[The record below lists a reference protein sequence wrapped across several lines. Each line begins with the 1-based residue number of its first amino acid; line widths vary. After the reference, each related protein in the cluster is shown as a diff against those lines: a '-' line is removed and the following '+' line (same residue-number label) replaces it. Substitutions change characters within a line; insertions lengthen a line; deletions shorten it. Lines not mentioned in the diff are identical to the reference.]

1 MIGQHMIILHIGS
14 WRFWLFIVTS
24 PCNVMGRFSSSP
36 SAMSTTSPSS
46 AFLIKGT
53 PMKLC
58 FIYRGL
64 VIGTKGFSVPCDL
77 VRPKR
82 AHLAM
87 IITSHLANSLLKKS
101 RPKCVEKKPD
111 VSCLRIHQNHPKSN
125 IFGHPNVSNPCSCPI
140 KSLRNPRFPLDNIW
154 WHYISRC

>member
-87 IITSHLANSLLKKS
+87 IITSHLANSLFKKSDQNVWKKS
-101 RPKCVEKKPD
+101 RMSFVSESTKIQYLWAPKCLQPLFL
-111 VSCLRIHQNHPKSN
+111 SNQIPPKSP
-125 IFGHPNVSNPCSCPI
+125 FAS
-140 KSLRNPRFPLDNIW
+140 K
-154 WHYISRC
+154 